1 MKKII
6 DFTTYSQ
13 NKRTQIESYSL
24 LDMILDSNKRKE
36 IYNYYDRNYR
46 STTEED
52 DICNEMRGKYKKD
65 DGVKK

>member
-1 MKKII
+1 
-6 DFTTYSQ
+6 
-13 NKRTQIESYSL
+13 
-24 LDMILDSNKRKE
+24 MILDSNKRKE
-36 IYNYYDRNYR
+36 VYDYYDRNYR